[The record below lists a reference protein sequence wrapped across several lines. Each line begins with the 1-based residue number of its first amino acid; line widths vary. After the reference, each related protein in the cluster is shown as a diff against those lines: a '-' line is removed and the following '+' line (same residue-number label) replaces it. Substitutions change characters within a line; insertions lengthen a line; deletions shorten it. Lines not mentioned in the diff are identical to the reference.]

1 MKMPT
6 LKLPEDMI
14 QLKAELT
21 IIMQE
26 SLRIAERCDQLLE
39 TILKV
44 DGQAEMFDT
53 GEPTSAY
60 VNQDR

>member
-14 QLKAELT
+14 QLQAELT

-26 SLRIAERCDQLLE
+26 NLRIVERCDHLLE
-39 TILKV
+39 TVLKI
-44 DGQAEMFDT
+44 DSQAEMFDT

-60 VNQDR
+60 VNQGR